1 VDWAN
6 PKDLWWLIGVLVVIF
21 TALWRLAIRTN
32 QSKERLEQVS
42 ENRASIKALKD
53 EMSGIKED
61 IAEIKDSQDKQS
73 SDTAAILS
81 GIQSIMNALADG
93 ECNILPA
100 RDKFNDY
107 LAKR

>member
-1 VDWAN
+1 MKN
-6 PKDLWWLIGVLVVIF
+6 
-21 TALWRLAIRTN
+21 ALCIN
-32 QSKERLEQVS
+32 
-42 ENRASIKALKD
+42 ALKK
-53 EMSGIKED
+53 EMGGIKED
-61 IAEIKDSQDKQS
+61 IAEIKESQDRQS
-73 SDTAAILS
+73 SDTSAILS